1 MFASTKMGTNP
12 MELPNANYSQMNILL
27 WNFRD
32 ALNGD
37 FKRRLLE
44 MVMNHFPSI
53 MIITKTRMGGDK
65 AAKIIEGLPFDGFF
79 ITETIG
85 YAEGLWL
92 LWKRKVVEVF
102 MLAAT
107 EQEIH
112 ATIKVCNS
120 ELTWLITS
128 IYASHRLAE
137 RKILWSNLSQVTLLH
152 NLP

>member
-27 WNFRD
+27 YNFRG

-44 MVMNHFPSI
+44 MVMNHFSSI

-65 AAKIIEGLPFDGFF
+65 ATKIIEGLPFDGFF

-92 LWKRKVVEVF
+92 L
-102 MLAAT
+102 
-107 EQEIH
+107 
-112 ATIKVCNS
+112 
-120 ELTWLITS
+120 
-128 IYASHRLAE
+128 
-137 RKILWSNLSQVTLLH
+137 
-152 NLP
+152 

>member
-1 MFASTKMGTNP
+1 
-12 MELPNANYSQMNILL
+12 MNILL
-27 WNFRD
+27 WNFRV

-44 MVMNHFPSI
+44 MVMNHFSSI

-112 ATIKVCNS
+112 AIIKVCNS
-120 ELTWLITS
+120 DLTWLITAV
-128 IYASHRLAE
+128 YASHRLAE
-137 RKILWSNLSQVTLLH
+137 RKILWSNLFQVALLH